1 MNHKLQLVSATLAG
15 VLVTVAAGGI
25 ASASMGHGRNGDLGR
40 FASADTDGDGTITR
54 AEWIAAANA
63 RFDKLDVKKDGKLTP
78 DELPARHGW
87 HRGGCGQDGGGDAP
101 PGNAS

>member
-15 VLVTVAAGGI
+15 VLVTVAAAGI
-25 ASASMGHGRNGDLGR
+25 ASASMDHGQNGDLGR
-40 FASADTDGDGTITR
+40 FARADADGNGTITR

-63 RFDKLDVKKDGKLTP
+63 RFDKLDVNKDGKLTP
-78 DELPARHGW
+78 DELPHHGRH
-87 HRGGCGQDGGGDAP
+87 HGGCGSGGGDEPP